1 MKLKYEF
8 VVNQV
13 ADQNVA
19 VPVGNDLEG
28 FNGFLKMNDIGVY
41 IFNMLKN
48 DVSEEE
54 IVAAMAKDYSDATE
68 DEIKEAV
75 RDFTTKLKEAGL
87 AE

>member
-13 ADQNVA
+13 ADKKVA

-28 FNGFLKMNDIGVY
+28 FNGFLKMNDIGAY

-48 DVSEEE
+48 DVTEDD
-54 IVAAMAKDYSDATE
+54 IVAAMVKDYPDATE
-68 DEIKEAV
+68 AEIRETVHEFIA
-75 RDFTTKLKEAGL
+75 KLQEAGL
-87 AE
+87 VE